1 MNELSDDVVAVR
13 PALAG
18 LFQGEL
24 APYARMMV
32 FGDDPRTGIACD
44 DLIDPPVLEAR
55 LAHFA
60 EAFPGADRRAVA
72 SFWSQ
77 YYFAV
82 LTIPLG
88 LAMVLLGRMPS
99 PALDETELLWDPT
112 GGGPS
117 AVRFHDE
124 AGTRETAVTELFV
137 AMMEG
142 HLAPLIAALAGH
154 AGLAP
159 KLLWSNVAGYFEW
172 IVQEMHRRRH
182 EPALAARGAA
192 IDEAVAFFERPTLP
206 SGARNP
212 LLKPVR
218 YVEEGG
224 ELVRRRRICCLRH
237 MLPGVGGCGATCPVP
252 EGRAATA

>member
-1 MNELSDDVVAVR
+1 MTGSPQQPMPIRA
-13 PALAG
+13 ALEE

-24 APYARMMV
+24 EPYARMML
-32 FGDDPRTGIACD
+32 FSADPRGGLSCAA
-44 DLIDPPVLEAR
+44 LRDPVVLDER
-55 LAHFA
+55 LAHFGA
-60 EAFPGADRRAVA
+60 AFPGADRRAVA

-88 LAMVLLGRMPS
+88 LSMVVLGRMPD
-99 PALDETELLWDPT
+99 PALETTDLVWDPS

-117 AVRFHDE
+117 AIRFRDE
-124 AGTRETAVTELFV
+124 RGTPERPVTDLFETMIEA
-137 AMMEG
+137 
-142 HLAPLIAALAGH
+142 HLAPMIAAIAAH

-172 IVQEMHRRRH
+172 IVQEMHRRRS
-182 EPALAARGAA
+182 ELTLAARGAA
-192 IDEAVAFFERPTLP
+192 IDEAVAFFDCAVLP
-206 SGARNP
+206 SGTRNP

-224 ELVRRRRICCLRH
+224 EIVRRRRICCLRH

-252 EGRAATA
+252 EGRGATA